1 MALVIAMVA
10 GYLIGSVS
18 FAVLVSR
25 SLGLDDPRSYGSGNP
40 GATNVLRSGN
50 RKAALLTLVGD
61 TLKGAVA
68 VWLARALAGVLGL
81 DPLGVMLVGAAA
93 FVGHLY
99 PVFHRFAGGKGVATA
114 AGVLLA
120 IAPWHGLAVVST
132 WLIIAYFFRYSSLA
146 ALVSVDQQRLER
158 QKPAGDVDRHRL
170 ACAERR
176 DPADPVP
183 GDAFGQLGRRR
194 SDGLAADLARQ
205 LLERDRAIAVH
216 HDQPLAAPVV
226 DHHQRLCDPVLVDA
240 KLAAGLCRSAMIDV
254 VVAMLA
260 PAHAGTLE
268 SAGRGSRRHRMAP
281 AG

>member
-1 MALVIAMVA
+1 MTLVIAMVA

-146 ALVSVDQQRLER
+146 ALVAAVFAPLYW
-158 QKPAGDVDRHRL
+158 VFL
-170 ACAERR
+170 
-176 DPADPVP
+176 
-183 GDAFGQLGRRR
+183 FGTGPT
-194 SDGLAADLARQ
+194 
-205 LLERDRAIAVH
+205 VW
-216 HDQPLAAPVV
+216 P
-226 DHHQRLCDPVLVDA
+226 
-240 KLAAGLCRSAMIDV
+240 
-254 VVAMLA
+254 VVAM
-260 PAHAGTLE
+260 
-268 SAGRGSRRHRMAP
+268 SALLLWRHRGNIAKLLRGEESRIGDKRAT
-281 AG
+281 AGGDPVG

>member
-81 DPLGVMLVGAAA
+81 DPLGVMLVGVAA

-146 ALVSVDQQRLER
+146 ALVAAVFAPLYW
-158 QKPAGDVDRHRL
+158 VFL
-170 ACAERR
+170 
-176 DPADPVP
+176 
-183 GDAFGQLGRRR
+183 FGTGPT
-194 SDGLAADLARQ
+194 
-205 LLERDRAIAVH
+205 VW
-216 HDQPLAAPVV
+216 P
-226 DHHQRLCDPVLVDA
+226 
-240 KLAAGLCRSAMIDV
+240 
-254 VVAMLA
+254 VVAM
-260 PAHAGTLE
+260 
-268 SAGRGSRRHRMAP
+268 SALLLWRHRGNIAKLLRGEESRIGDKRAT
-281 AG
+281 AGGDPVG